1 MADATPADQ
10 TVPQPAPL
18 VPLLGRDRPGT
29 RLPSPLTGFVGRQG
43 EVTAIAALLRE
54 EETRLVTLTG
64 PGGVGKT
71 RLAIQVATALVTEFP
86 DGVVFVDLAAVR
98 DPALVV
104 PTIAV
109 ALGVRQVSE
118 RPLLAT
124 LVEALRAR
132 SLLLVLDNVEQV
144 ASAGIDIA
152 ELVGGCPGLTIL
164 ATSRSPLH
172 LSSEWEYPVPPLA
185 IPPLGLPGSLASL
198 ADNDAVA
205 LFVQRARL
213 VRADFAL
220 TEANAVAITEIC
232 RRLDGLPL
240 AIELAASRIKVL
252 SPPALLARLSN
263 RLAVLT
269 AGARD
274 QPERLR
280 TMRDAIA
287 CSHDLLTPTEQTLF
301 RRLAVFAGGFTL
313 DAAAAVVDAP
323 GDLAVDL
330 LDGVASLADKSLVRP
345 IEGAGDEPRF
355 GMLETVREFAADRLA
370 ASGEAEATR
379 TAHAAF
385 FFNLVKTLRPR
396 IEGAER
402 LPTMERI
409 DREQDNLRAAL
420 SWALD
425 RNDAETAQG
434 LASELARFW
443 VVLGSIGEGR
453 VWLDR
458 TVALDAPV
466 APPTRAAA
474 LYWAA
479 DFAVLLNALD
489 RARALAS
496 EALDVARGAGD
507 RRGEAMALRELGVV
521 AQCEGS
527 LESAQPLMEAAFAQF
542 AELGERVWQ
551 GIVLRDLGIVA
562 GQLGDHDRAKV
573 YHQEG
578 LALWREMDHPWGV
591 PASLRNLADEALER
605 GDIVTAAGHYRE
617 SLDRWRHLRE
627 KIHLGGCLFG
637 VARVALAMG
646 QPRQAA
652 RLVGAME
659 AVNDSLGTAHPPGR
673 REALEKVV
681 ASAQSALGEAGWGQA
696 WDEGRAL
703 SLGEAVVE
711 AINVASAAIDPA
723 GQALAG
729 PDAPAAAVDR
739 YGLTAREVDVLR
751 LLTQGRSNRE
761 IAEALFISHRT
772 VSTHVANIFVKLD
785 VNGRAAAAA
794 RSYQLGLS

>member
-1 MADATPADQ
+1 MADATPGDQ

-43 EVTAIAALLRE
+43 EVTAITALLRE

-71 RLAIQVATALVTEFP
+71 RLAIQVATALATEFA
-86 DGVVFVDLAAVR
+86 DGVTFVDLAAVR

-124 LVEALRAR
+124 LVDALRAR
-132 SLLLVLDNVEQV
+132 RLLLVLDNVEQV
-144 ASAGIDIA
+144 AAASIDIA
-152 ELVGGCPGLTIL
+152 ELVGGCPGLTVL

-172 LSSEWEYPVPPLA
+172 LSSEWEYPVSPLA
-185 IPPLGLPGSLASL
+185 IPLLGLPGSLASL

-240 AIELAASRIKVL
+240 AIKVL

-287 CSHDLLTPTEQTLF
+287 WSHDLLTPTEQTLF

-385 FFNLVKTLRPR
+385 FFGLVKTLRPR

-402 LPTMERI
+402 LPTIERI

-466 APPTRAAA
+466 ASPTRAAA

-479 DFAVLLNALD
+479 DFAVFHNALD
-489 RARALAS
+489 RARALSS
-496 EALDVARGAGD
+496 EALELARGAGH
-507 RRGEAMALRELGVV
+507 RLGEAMAQRQLGVV
-521 AQCEGS
+521 AQCEGE
-527 LESAQPLMEAAFAQF
+527 LEAAQRLMEVACAQF
-542 AELGERVWQ
+542 ADLGERVWH
-551 GIVLRDLGIVA
+551 GITLRDLGIVA
-562 GQLGDHDRAKV
+562 GQRGDHDRARE
-573 YHQEG
+573 YHLEA
-578 LALWREMDHPWGV
+578 LAIWRDLDHPWGV

-646 QPRQAA
+646 QPRQAG

-681 ASAQSALGEAGWGQA
+681 ARAQSALGEAGWGEA

-703 SLGEAVVE
+703 PLGEAVVE

-723 GQALAG
+723 DRALAG

-785 VNGRAAAAA
+785 VNGRAAAVA
-794 RSYQLGLS
+794 RAYQLGLS